1 MKKIK
6 IRIGS
11 GLLLLLFLSF
21 GMIACFT
28 GKNQLPKA
36 APLPIV
42 KYNNAAIPTIRS
54 MNNWFDKE
62 KGGNSRLCPPPE
74 ESTRDMKP
82 VMVKPNSD
90 ISISFDSRYQPREIE
105 LIHWSQG
112 EIASGMILNDP
123 IFKTPA
129 VPGIYVYEVIGRWDD
144 THDSA
149 HSFRIEV
156 K

>member
-1 MKKIK
+1 MKKLK
-6 IRIGS
+6 ISIGLI
-11 GLLLLLFLSF
+11 LLLLLSF

-28 GKNQLPKA
+28 GKNQLPKE

-42 KYNNAAIPTIRS
+42 KYGNATIATIES
-54 MNNWFDKE
+54 YNNWFDEE
-62 KGGNSRLCPPPE
+62 KGGNSRLGPPPE

-82 VMVKPNSD
+82 VAVKPNSD
-90 ISISFDSRYQPREIE
+90 LSISFDSGYQPRKIE

-112 EIASGMILNDP
+112 EIASDIILNDP
-123 IFKTPA
+123 GFKTAA